1 MHSNL
6 NTVAGRSHFLRL
18 VPLFANLDQAD
29 LETIARDI
37 RPHTFKRHTVIF
49 HQDDPSQ
56 ELYIVRTG
64 KVRVFRRTVTGNET
78 SINLFSP
85 CDILGEFAALDRQPR
100 SATAVALS
108 TCVLWAIDS
117 DLFLQHLRSM
127 PELTLQMNRLLV
139 NKIRW
144 TAAYAETVAQYDAAG
159 RLLHILL
166 LYNAQFGEPVEA
178 GKQYKLDLGLTQDD
192 LASLVG
198 ARREWVN
205 RLLQEWR
212 RKDLLIYQAGKI
224 TILDL
229 PRLEQ
234 ERDRRIEGNRAGADE
249 E

>member
-1 MHSNL
+1 MQSNL
-6 NTVAGRSHFLRL
+6 TTVAARSQFLRL
-18 VPLFANLDQAD
+18 VPLFSKLSQAE

-49 HQDDPSQ
+49 HQEDPSQ

-64 KVRVFRRTVTGNET
+64 KVRVFRRTISGNET

-117 DLFLQHLRSM
+117 DIFLHHLRSM
-127 PELTLQMNRLLV
+127 PELTLEMNRMLV

-166 LYNAQFGEPVEA
+166 LYNAQFGEPIVA
-178 GKQYKLDLGLTQDD
+178 GKQFKLDLGLTQDD

-212 RKDLLIYQAGKI
+212 RKDLLIYQAG
-224 TILDL
+224 
-229 PRLEQ
+229 
-234 ERDRRIEGNRAGADE
+234 
-249 E
+249 